1 MQLTRIRESG
11 VGLSGCWRVTRG
23 QP

>member
-1 MQLTRIRESG
+1 MQLTCIRESG